1 MRGRH
6 CANRTRVRRADR
18 LWGTDDRQCGTGG
31 RSRGRKGRQQGR
43 RCRNGGAR
51 DGQSTAPPGQLGA
64 CLSTPT
70 SGPSAHRARSL
81 ARRLALQALYQ
92 IQINPLPWQDVETQF
107 ANDPEADRGDLE
119 YFRGLIAVI
128 APNREALDL
137 RLAGLCE
144 IAPPELDPI
153 EHAVLW
159 LGLHELQSHPELPY
173 RVALDE
179 AVQLT
184 KQFGATDGH
193 KFVNAVLDRAAK
205 QLRPDEYGTPAGTS
219 E

>member
-1 MRGRH
+1 
-6 CANRTRVRRADR
+6 VI
-18 LWGTDDRQCGTGG
+18 
-31 RSRGRKGRQQGR
+31 SR
-43 RCRNGGAR
+43 
-51 DGQSTAPPGQLGA
+51 DS
-64 CLSTPT
+64 S
-70 SGPSAHRARSL
+70 HRARSL

-92 IQINPLPWQDVETQF
+92 IQINPLPWQEVQLQF
-107 ANDPEADRGDLE
+107 AADPEADRVDRD
-119 YFRGLIAVI
+119 YFRQLIEGI

-137 RLAGLCE
+137 RLSTLCE
-144 IAPPELDPI
+144 IPPQELDPI

-159 LGLHELQSHPELPY
+159 LGLHELQSCPELPY
-173 RVALDE
+173 RVALAE

-205 QLRPDEYGTPAGTS
+205 ESRPQEYGRPV